1 MFDARESAV
10 LKFTTALINSRGNA
24 NAEECEAAF
33 AQMRD
38 HFDEPQLVE
47 LGLAI
52 ATLTGMNLFNNM
64 FGIETE
70 GQPMVSN
77 TGLDPSASAAAE

>member
-1 MFDARESAV
+1 MFEPRERAV
-10 LKFTTALINSRGNA
+10 LKFTAAMIDSRGNA
-24 NAEECEAAF
+24 NSAECDAAF
-33 AQMRD
+33 EQMKPF
-38 HFDEPQLVE
+38 FDEAQLVE

-70 GQPMVSN
+70 GRPMVSQ
-77 TGLDPSASAAAE
+77 TGLNDATDAAAE